1 MVSRGRFS
9 VDFFG
14 RFFQGETKHMKRLL
28 AAAFLMTAQ
37 FAFCQVDVTSVSGSV
52 NDPTGAAVPAAS
64 VEVANTATNRKYTAE
79 TNGKGEYSVP
89 ALRAGIYRVS
99 VTKQGFKK
107 ETIDN
112 VALIVGVPATVNVS
126 LQVGQTSET
135 VEVTAGAS
143 IVQAETADVSTS
155 LTGRQLT
162 DLPFATRN
170 AIELLVDA
178 PGTATPTNPRSSTF
192 NGLPKGAINVT
203 IDGMNTQD
211 NYLKSS
217 DGYFSYI
224 FPSID
229 ALQEVTLETSAAGVD
244 STSQGGAQVKFVT
257 KSGTNQFHGG
267 VFWQD
272 RNTYFNANYYFNNN
286 QGLPRDILK
295 LNQFGG
301 HVGGPII
308 KNKVFFF
315 VNVENTRLPGS
326 QSFARTYL
334 TPSASSGIY
343 SYVDTAGAMHNI
355 NLLALGSQAGY
366 YSAPDPILAKTF
378 AAAQSLGAA
387 GSVKPNTSSGDYN
400 TLTTTY
406 QPVGLTN
413 NKFYTT
419 RFDYNITQ
427 KHQVSVV
434 WNYDGYASVPDILN
448 SDVPIYPGAG
458 RPSLRPASPA
468 RPAAV
473 STEPSRCARFS
484 RRTSPMNFAAV

>member
-1 MVSRGRFS
+1 
-9 VDFFG
+9 
-14 RFFQGETKHMKRLL
+14 
-28 AAAFLMTAQ
+28 
-37 FAFCQVDVTSVSGSV
+37 
-52 NDPTGAAVPAAS
+52 
-64 VEVANTATNRKYTAE
+64 VEVVNTATNGKYTTV
-79 TNGKGEYSVP
+79 TNEKGEYSVP
-89 ALRAGIYRVS
+89 ALPAGVYRVS
-99 VTKQGFKK
+99 VTKTGFKT
-107 ETIDN
+107 ETIAN
-112 VALIVGVPATVNVS
+112 AALIVGVPATVNVS

-143 IVQAETADVSTS
+143 IVQAETADVSTN

-178 PGTATPTNPRSSTF
+178 PGTATPTNPRSSTI
-192 NGLPKGAINVT
+192 NGLPKGALNVT

-211 NYLKSS
+211 NYGKSS

-229 ALQEVTLETSAAGVD
+229 ALEEVTLETSAAGVD
-244 STSQGGAQVKFVT
+244 STSQGGAQIKFVT

-315 VNVENTRLPGS
+315 VNAENTRLPGS
-326 QSFARTYL
+326 QSFTRTYL

-343 SYVDTAGAMHNI
+343 SYVDTTGAMHNI

-378 AAAQSLGAA
+378 AAARQ
-387 GSVKPNTSSGDYN
+387 
-400 TLTTTY
+400 
-406 QPVGLTN
+406 
-413 NKFYTT
+413 
-419 RFDYNITQ
+419 TQ
-427 KHQVSVV
+427 HFERRSQH
-434 WNYDGYASVPDILN
+434 LN
-448 SDVPIYPGAG
+448 HYLSA
-458 RPSLRPASPA
+458 
-468 RPAAV
+468 
-473 STEPSRCARFS
+473 
-484 RRTSPMNFAAV
+484 RRTRQQQVLHHPLRLQHYPETPGLGRLELRRLFFGARHPEQRRAHLPRGRNDPLYHRRRRPDQQPFRRHHHPALGSQDEPHQ